1 MSDKMI
7 KMLTSD
13 KMIAFLTN
21 VGIAVLVVIV
31 GYIFTKLLCKF
42 VRKALIRSA
51 VDDAL
56 IPFIINCMRV
66 FCWILILVTALGTLG
81 ISPAAF
87 ITAIGAAGVAVA
99 LALQNSLAN
108 FAGGILIILTKPYG
122 KGDYIEDY
130 QTAGKVEKID
140 LLYTTLTTF
149 DNKTITVPNGKL
161 ANSTVVNFTR
171 AENRRVDCTFSIGYH
186 NDIGHAKDVLL
197 AVAEANSAISREL
210 QPIVGVANH
219 SDSSISID
227 LKVWCK
233 TDDYWDVKYFL
244 EENVKVAFDEA
255 GISIPFP
262 QMDVHVKR

>member
-7 KMLTSD
+7 NMLTSD
-13 KMIAFLTN
+13 TMMAALTK
-21 VGIAVLVVIV
+21 VGIAVLIVIV
-31 GYIFTKLLCKF
+31 GYIFTKLLCKL
-42 VRKALIRSA
+42 VKKALVKSA

-56 IPFIINCMRV
+56 VPFIINCMKV
-66 FCWILILVTALGTLG
+66 FFWILILVTALGTLG

-108 FAGGILIILTKPYG
+108 FAGGILIIITKPFG

-130 QTAGKVEKID
+130 QTAGKIEKID

-149 DNKTITVPNGKL
+149 DNKTVTIPNGKL

-171 AENRRVDCTFSIGYH
+171 ADSRRVDCTFDIGYQD
-186 NDIGHAKDVLL
+186 DIAQAKDILL
-197 AVAEANSAISREL
+197 AVAESNPMILDMPETL
-210 QPIVGVANH
+210 VGVANH
-219 SDSSISID
+219 NDSCISID

-233 TDDYWDVKYFL
+233 TDDYWTVKYFL
-244 EENVKVAFDEA
+244 EETVKLAFDEN

-262 QMDVHVKR
+262 QIDVHIKK